1 MLYERWRGHRRVWLT
16 GGSAVVVVGVL
27 AYVIL
32 SGGGA
37 SGARDRAATYSY
49 LAAGYADEQAVIANR
64 PATMRAFESLERR
77 IVGECAGVMAGRE
90 DERGSSRSFARRVG
104 ESKREDEQLSDL
116 EEELSDALESTSS
129 RSNRQAT
136 LTFIS
141 AIRLLHWSDSAITQQ
156 VRLKAAELEE
166 RLRSPVP
173 DVCAD
178 VKAWVSSGYK
188 TLSPA
193 TKALMSRREARRPT
207 ARDSVQREPVGI
219 LLARYE
225 GPREQALVQKDSLLA
240 SQSAKSLGRLE
251 DVYERLADVL
261 GLSRSARQSRAR
273 LPN

>member
-1 MLYERWRGHRRVWLT
+1 MLYERSRGHRRVWLA
-16 GGSAVVVVGVL
+16 GCSAVVVVGVL

-32 SGGGA
+32 SAGGA
-37 SGARDRAATYSY
+37 SGARDRVATYSY

-64 PATMRAFESLERR
+64 PATMRAFESLEKR
-77 IVGECAGVMAGRE
+77 IVGECAGV
-90 DERGSSRSFARRVG
+90 ARRVG
-104 ESKREDEQLSDL
+104 KSKREDEQLSDL
-116 EEELSDALESTSS
+116 EEELSDTLQSTSA

-136 LTFIS
+136 LTYIS
-141 AIRLLHWSDSAITQQ
+141 AIRLLHWSNSAITQQ

-178 VKAWVSSGYK
+178 VKTWVSSGYK

-193 TKALMSRREARRPT
+193 TKALVSRREARQPT
-207 ARDSVQREPVGI
+207 GRHPVPRQLVGI

-240 SQSAKSLGRLE
+240 AQSAKSLGRLE
-251 DVYERLADVL
+251 DVYERLADAL
-261 GLSRSARQSRAR
+261 GLSRPAERP
-273 LPN
+273 PNRR